1 MYFCALNYQCSM
13 YSYNNAFIQLS
24 NILKS
29 YINNIPTPYSEII
42 KTSIYQAENENP
54 WFIEKFVL
62 TMLSH
67 ISDLTSSE
75 SISKYTDKFKITQNP
90 KKVLVI
96 AAGNIPM
103 VSFHDVM
110 SVLLSGHILVFK
122 PSSKDTILMKM
133 ILNIL
138 MNIEPKLKE
147 KIFIVE
153 KTIQTKEID
162 AVIATGTNNTG
173 MHLQYYFQN
182 YPKIIRNNRTSIA
195 IIDNFTTDEDLKKL
209 SDDCLLYFGLGCRN
223 VSKIFIPYDFDI
235 QRIFKAFYDYGFL
248 IQHNKYMNNYDYYKS
263 IYLLNRESF
272 FDNNFL
278 LVKESQELHAPVANL
293 FYQRYNNINEINEY
307 IQKHSNDIQ
316 CIVGKDYV
324 PFGKSQF
331 PDILDFS
338 DGISTKEFLMAL

>member
-1 MYFCALNYQCSM
+1 MYNH
-13 YSYNNAFIQLS
+13 AFIQLS
-24 NILKS
+24 DILKN
-29 YINNIPTPYSEII
+29 YLNNTPTPYSDLI
-42 KTSIYQAENENP
+42 KSSIHQAEIQNP

-62 TMLSH
+62 TMFSH
-67 ISDLTSSE
+67 ISDLTGSE
-75 SISKYTDKFKITQNP
+75 SIAKYTDKFTSTQNP

-110 SVLLSGHILVFK
+110 SVLLSGHILIFK

-138 MNIEPKLKE
+138 KNIEPKLKE
-147 KIFIVE
+147 KIYIVE

-173 MHLQYYFQN
+173 MHIQYYFQN

-195 IIDNFTTDEDLKKL
+195 IIDNSTTDKDLKKL

-223 VSKIFIPYDFDI
+223 VSKIFIPSDFDI
-235 QRIFKAFYDYGFL
+235 QIIFKAFYDYGFF
-248 IQHNKYMNNYDYYKS
+248 IQHNKYMNNYDYYRS
-263 IYLLNRESF
+263 IYLLNRETF
-272 FDNNFL
+272 LENNFL
-278 LVKESQELHAPVANL
+278 IVKESQELHAPVANL
-293 FYQRYNNINEINEY
+293 FFQRYNNINEIKEY

-316 CIVGKDYV
+316 SIVGKDFV